1 MQLKLKIHT
10 KTLYPKRGVF
20 IRSASLEYWM
30 SEIDRMGLSLDKI
43 QVFPVAGTVANQLFG
58 ALVVLNEQQQISDLE
73 KNSYFQLVEDKVFI
87 PERTILVPEMNAEE
101 FSTVFSANYH
111 LMHPEIGLCE
121 LEEAIDWLSVLR
133 LPEMK
138 ECPIIQPL
146 NSVKIP
152 KLITSLQV
160 DVDQKALQKSI
171 ENPLTE
177 QELIDNLPFNI
188 KKIMAG
194 NEKEIDKLLAYLEK
208 HPEKALQLGIPLDAI
223 GSSRGG
229 NGGRFVFG
237 GGFSSD
243 SIKRTAIGILEKTAW
258 IIANYGVIR
267 FILIIAFVTS
277 LRSCSMDNI
286 GEGLGHY
293 LGFLSLMILAGL
305 LYVFVF
311 DKSNYNA
318 RFSSGGGGSALI
330 NTDRFNALHERYEKL
345 AEDYLAKGDYR
356 MASHIYFK
364 LLKNTYR
371 AASILEDGG
380 FYNEAAIMQL
390 KYNNNKFRAAECY
403 VKGHAYREALELY
416 KQLNEHEKAGDVCV
430 KMGNRVEANKNYQL
444 VVDNHLSA
452 NKYIKAALLYKD
464 KMLLINETRETL
476 LKGWAEQ
483 KEAVNCMSMYFSTFD
498 QIEELA
504 SEIKKVYAERLDQD
518 SSVAFLQVMK
528 GEFKKHID
536 LEEITRE
543 IAYQIVSEKI
553 NNHPQLASEL
563 VPFNANNKSIIKDVI
578 RFKQNRKKK

>member
-1 MQLKLKIHT
+1 MQLKLKIHN

-20 IRSASLEYWM
+20 IRSTSLEYWL
-30 SEIDRMGLSLDKI
+30 SEIDRMGLSLERI

-58 ALVVLNEQQQISDLE
+58 ALVVFDEQLQVGDLE
-73 KNSYFQLVEDKVFI
+73 KNNYFQLVENKVFI
-87 PERTILVPEMNAEE
+87 PEKTILVPEMNAEE
-101 FSTVFSANYH
+101 FSTVFSAHYH

-133 LPEMK
+133 LSEMK
-138 ECPIIQPL
+138 EYTITEPL

-160 DVDQKALQKSI
+160 NVDQEALQKAI

-177 QELIDNLPFNI
+177 QELIEKLPFNI

-208 HPEKALQLGIPLDAI
+208 HPDKALQLGIPLDTI

-229 NGGRFVFG
+229 NGGIFVFR
-237 GGFSSD
+237 GGFSTD
-243 SIKRTAIGILEKTAW
+243 SIKRNVVGILEKTAW
-258 IIANYGVIR
+258 VMANYGLIR
-267 FILIIAFVTS
+267 FVLVIAFITS
-277 LRSCSMDNI
+277 LRSCTRDNL
-286 GEGLGHY
+286 GEGLG
-293 LGFLSLMILAGL
+293 LTFGIISIMILAGL
-305 LYVFVF
+305 LYAFVF
-311 DKSNYNA
+311 DKENYNS
-318 RFSSGGGGSALI
+318 RFSSGGGSALI
-330 NTDRFNALHERYEKL
+330 NSNRFSALQERYEKL
-345 AEDYLAKGDYR
+345 AEEYLAKGDYR

-371 AASILEDGG
+371 AANILEEGG

-403 VKGHAYREALELY
+403 EKGHAYREALELY
-416 KQLNEHEKAGDVCV
+416 KQLNEHEKAGDLCV
-430 KMGNRVEANKNYQL
+430 KMGNRTEANKNYQL
-444 VVDNHLSA
+444 VVDNHLSG

-464 KMLLINETRETL
+464 KMHLMDEARETL

-483 KEAVNCMSMYFSTFD
+483 REAVNCMSMYFSTFD

-504 SEIKKVYAERLDQD
+504 SEIKQAYGQLLNQD
-518 SSVAFLQVMK
+518 NSVAFLQVMK
-528 GEFKKHID
+528 GEFKKHSN
-536 LEEITRE
+536 LEEITKE

-563 VPFNANNKSIIKDVI
+563 VPFNTGNKSIIKDVI
-578 RFKQNRKKK
+578 RFKQSRKKSK